1 MEIYELLYRL
11 GVTANY
17 TGFFYTAYA
26 VRLCAEHPDRLM
38 LVTKWVYP
46 DVAKRYRTNWKAVK
60 ETSAQQATSY
70 GRKAGPIWNNWQ
82 AEYWN
87 TSAAMH
93 SYWRSYPTVCSYH
106 ARLV

>member
-26 VRLCAEHPDRLM
+26 VQLCAEHPDRLM

-46 DVAKRYRTNWKAVK
+46 DVAKRYRTNWKAV
-60 ETSAQQATSY
+60 ERNIRTAGNVIWRRQAPS
-70 GRKAGPIWNNWQ
+70 GQLCRQNIGDKHC
-82 AEYWN
+82 
-87 TSAAMH
+87 MR

-106 ARLV
+106 APLV